1 MGTGRVLWKVCSGD
15 VAEKLE
21 GTQGSVGTHRCWG
34 PGKRPRWPQ
43 LAECIGNSN
52 GIPEASMTFPTRE
65 GSQFVPNAVHVPR
78 GMGHG
83 PAHTQLIT

>member
-1 MGTGRVLWKVCSGD
+1 MEERS
-15 VAEKLE
+15 E
-21 GTQGSVGTHRCWG
+21 GTQGSVGTHRSWG
-34 PGKRPRWPQ
+34 LEKRPRRPQ
-43 LAECIGNSN
+43 SAEGIGNSN

-78 GMGHG
+78 GVGHG